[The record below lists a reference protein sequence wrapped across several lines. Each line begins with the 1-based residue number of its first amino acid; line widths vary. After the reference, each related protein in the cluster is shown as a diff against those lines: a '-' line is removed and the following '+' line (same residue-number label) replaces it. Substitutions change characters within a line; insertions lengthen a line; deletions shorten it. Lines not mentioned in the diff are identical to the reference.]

1 MNRNKVYTVSLAS
14 IGILLIL
21 AQVLSQ
27 YLLQKRNDD
36 ASLINRSGKQ
46 RMLSEKAAKELIL
59 LRTGQLNY
67 ADSAQHTI
75 NNWTYHHEYIL
86 NRDRSDLLR
95 SEEEKVSMEEVD
107 RLFLGLKTVMQGIL
121 LGDTSMASLNKLVAA
136 SNAYLEG
143 MDAAVNEIQYGSRRK
158 IGNIKRFELVMASLI
173 GLFLLLELF
182 VVVRPLLLS
191 YQRHNEELLALN
203 DKLQKKQE
211 SLNEQ
216 NLRLEEAYT
225 EKAELV
231 SQLFI
236 NNLVIENSTDFIG
249 LTDENFRITFI
260 NDAGRKM
267 AGLPEMSAL
276 KSKRILEVLDKET
289 AATYAREIIPSLKK
303 REAWGGRV
311 HLLNID
317 SGNLIPVQA
326 SFFPVIGNGGEILA
340 YATIQQDIT
349 LFRQMELNAKR
360 QEEALRQLYEA
371 VIQIDDPHERFQKT
385 IEIGRGF
392 FGMEFGLINK
402 LEENEFEIQ
411 NISPVEGEYSPGFR
425 SDVAT
430 SYTSLLIRE
439 KRILAIDD
447 IEDSVYAT
455 SKPYKKYGKRAFI
468 GILLFVNDELY
479 GSLNFFSKD
488 KRSLPFSDGEI
499 SFLRSMGEWIE
510 RDLEA
515 IRYQSELIDA
525 KESAEM
531 AARAKAEFL
540 ATMSHEIRTPLN
552 GILGMTSLMEFTP
565 LNEEQQ
571 DFVDTIKMS
580 GDSLLSII
588 NDILDF
594 SKIESGKMELES
606 HPLSIEQT
614 VGETLDVLTAKA
626 AEKGL
631 ELLYIVDEELPDSI
645 LGDVTRLRQV
655 LINLTS
661 NAVKFT
667 DEGEILITVNSVND
681 GAFIRF
687 TVKDT
692 GIGIPEESR
701 IKLFQAFSQVDS
713 STTRKY
719 GGTGLGLAICTRLV
733 KAMEG
738 EIGVMSQVGVGSE
751 FYFQIP
757 LRAASANDLLPDCTK
772 LIDMSICVVDDNAT
786 NLKILEHQFR
796 RWGAKPTL
804 YMRPKAMLEA
814 LRQGYRPALFVLD
827 YAMPD
832 LDGFETAKAIRE
844 LDMATPIL
852 MLSSLNMHP
861 EVKGSPY
868 LNDALSK
875 PVKHLVLLQAVNRL
889 LGPAELIDERPASA
903 ENEESATAEKTL
915 RILLAEDNLFNQK
928 LALTVLDRLG
938 YHADLTT
945 NGMEAV
951 NAVKGKDY
959 DLILMDIQMP
969 EMDGI
974 EATRIIRSMKGEDC
988 PYIIAMTA
996 NAMEGDKER
1005 YMAQGMDDY
1014 ISKPIDFQHLK
1025 LTLHKYESILR
1036 IKAV

>member
-14 IGILLIL
+14 VAILLIL
-21 AQVLSQ
+21 AQLLSQ
-27 YLLQKRNDD
+27 FLLQKRNDD

-46 RMLSEKAAKELIL
+46 RMLSQKATKELL
-59 LRTGQLNY
+59 LFSQGNRAY

-75 NNWTYHHEYIL
+75 NNWSYHHDYIL
-86 NRDRSDLLR
+86 NQDRSDLLS
-95 SEEEKVSMEEVD
+95 SEGKRTSMAEVD
-107 RLFLGLKTVMQGIL
+107 RLYQDLLNEMQRVIAGDSSGTTMAGLIL
-121 LGDTSMASLNKLVAA
+121 K
-136 SNAYLEG
+136 SNTYLDA
-143 MDAAVNEIQYGSRRK
+143 MDAAVNDIQYDSRKK
-158 IGNIKRFELVMASLI
+158 IGNIKRFELAMFLLI
-173 GLFLLLELF
+173 GLLLVLELF
-182 VVVRPLLLS
+182 IVVRPLLLS
-191 YQRHNEELLALN
+191 YRQQNEQLLSLNREL
-203 DKLQKKQE
+203 QEKQS

-216 NLRLEEAYT
+216 NLRLAEAYQ
-225 EKAELV
+225 EKAALV

-267 AGLPEMSAL
+267 ASLPEM
-276 KSKRILEVLDKET
+276 KDMKRKRILEVLDKET
-289 AATYAREIIPSLKK
+289 AAVYAREIIPALKK
-303 REAWGGRV
+303 QESWSGRV
-311 HLLNID
+311 HLLNVQ
-317 SGNLIPVQA
+317 SGKLIPVQA
-326 SFFPVIGNGGEILA
+326 SFFPVIGDDGEVLA
-340 YATIQQDIT
+340 YATIQQDIS
-349 LFRQMELNAKR
+349 LFRQLELNGKR
-360 QEEALRQLYEA
+360 QEEALKQLYEA
-371 VIQIDDPHERFQKT
+371 VIQIDDPYERFQKT

-411 NISPVEGEYSPGFR
+411 NISPAKGEYTAGFR
-425 SDVAT
+425 SDVES
-430 SYTSLLIRE
+430 SYTNLLIRE
-439 KRILAIDD
+439 NRILAIDD
-447 IEDSVYAT
+447 IENTAHARSSA
-455 SKPYKKYGKRAFI
+455 YKKYHKRSFI
-468 GILLFVNDELY
+468 GILLYVNDELY
-479 GSLNFFSKD
+479 GSLNFFSEE
-488 KRSLPFSDGEI
+488 KRNIPFSDGEI

-515 IRYQSELIDA
+515 LHYQAELIEA
-525 KESAEM
+525 KENAEM

-580 GDSLLSII
+580 GDSLLAII

-614 VGETLDVLTAKA
+614 IGETLDLLASKA
-626 AEKGL
+626 GEKGL
-631 ELLYIVDEELPDSI
+631 ELLYIVDEDLPDSI
-645 LGDVTRLRQV
+645 LGDVTRLRQI
-655 LINLTS
+655 LINLAS

-667 DEGEILITVNSVND
+667 DEGEVLITVSPIDD

-733 KAMEG
+733 KAMDG
-738 EIGVMSQVGVGSE
+738 EIGVQSQVGQGSE

-757 LRAASANDLLPDCTK
+757 LHPATAKDLYPDFSK
-772 LIDMSICVVDDNAT
+772 LVGKSICVVDDNVT
-786 NLKILEHQFR
+786 NLKIMEHQFK
-796 RWGAKPTL
+796 RWGAVPTVYL
-804 YMRPKAMLEA
+804 RPKAMLEA
-814 LRQGYRPALFVLD
+814 LKQGFRPALFVLD

-832 LDGFETAKAIRE
+832 LDGFETARAIRE
-844 LDMATPIL
+844 YGLSTPIL

-861 EVKGSPY
+861 EVKGSPF
-868 LNDALSK
+868 LDDALTK
-875 PVKHLVLLQAVNRL
+875 PVKHMVLLQSVNRL
-889 LGPAELIDERPASA
+889 LSPDNFLQEKP
-903 ENEESATAEKTL
+903 TAVSSEVSDPSEKTL

-938 YHADLTT
+938 YQADLVT

-951 NAVKGKDY
+951 NAVKRKDY

-969 EMDGI
+969 EMDGT
-974 EATRIIRSMKGEDC
+974 EATRVIRSMKGEDC
-988 PYIIAMTA
+988 PHIIAMTA
-996 NAMEGDKER
+996 NAMEGDRER

-1025 LTLHKYESILR
+1025 LTLLKYEKLLQVRS
-1036 IKAV
+1036 

>member
-14 IGILLIL
+14 IAILLIL

-27 YLLQKRNDD
+27 FLLQKRNDD

-46 RMLSEKAAKELIL
+46 RMLSEKATKELL
-59 LRTGQLNY
+59 LFAQGHSSY
-67 ADSAQHTI
+67 ADSAQHSI
-75 NNWTYHHEYIL
+75 NNWSYHHDYIL
-86 NRDRSDLLR
+86 NEDRSDLLK
-95 SEEEKVSMEEVD
+95 SEAKQASMAEVD
-107 RLFLGLKTVMQGIL
+107 RLFLDLKGVMLGIIA
-121 LGDTSMASLNKLVAA
+121 GDTSRASMARLILN

-143 MDAAVNEIQYGSRRK
+143 MDAAVNEIQYDSRK
-158 IGNIKRFELVMASLI
+158 QIGNIKRFELAMSLLI
-173 GLFLLLELF
+173 GLLLILELF
-182 VVVRPLLLS
+182 IVVRPLLLS
-191 YQRHNEELLALN
+191 YQKHNEQLLELNSELR
-203 DKLQKKQE
+203 KKQE

-216 NLRLEEAYT
+216 NLRLAEAYQ
-225 EKAELV
+225 EKAALV

-249 LTDENFRITFI
+249 LTDKDFRITFV

-267 AGLPEMSAL
+267 ASLPEMKLL
-276 KSKRILEVLDKET
+276 KRKRILEVLDKDT
-289 AATYAREIIPSLKK
+289 AAIYTREIIPALKK
-303 REAWGGRV
+303 RESWSGRV
-311 HLLNID
+311 HLKNIQN
-317 SGNLIPVQA
+317 GTLIPVQA
-326 SFFPVIGNGGEILA
+326 SFFPVIGEDGQILA
-340 YATIQQDIT
+340 YATIQQDIS
-349 LFRQMELNAKR
+349 LFRQLELNGKR

-371 VIQIDDPHERFQKT
+371 VIQIDDPYERFQKT

-411 NISPVEGEYSPGFR
+411 NISPIIREFSPGYR

-430 SYTSLLIRE
+430 SYTNLLIRE
-439 KRILAIDD
+439 NRILAIDD
-447 IEDSVYAT
+447 MENSPYAK
-455 SKPYKKYGKRAFI
+455 SRAFKKYQKRSFI
-468 GILLFVNDELY
+468 GILIYVNDELF
-479 GSLNFFSKD
+479 GSLNFFSED
-488 KRSLPFSDGEI
+488 KRNIPFSDGEI

-515 IRYQSELIDA
+515 LQYQAELIEA
-525 KESAEM
+525 KENAEM

-580 GDSLLSII
+580 GDSLLAII

-594 SKIESGKMELES
+594 SKIESGKMELEF

-614 VGETLDVLTAKA
+614 IGETLDLLASKA
-626 AEKGL
+626 GEKGL
-631 ELLYIVDEELPDSI
+631 ELLYIVDEDLPDSI
-645 LGDVTRLRQV
+645 LGDVTRLRQI

-667 DEGEILITVNSVND
+667 DEGEILITVSGID
-681 GAFIRF
+681 EGAFIRF

-692 GIGIPEESR
+692 GIGIPEEAR
-701 IKLFQAFSQVDS
+701 VKLFQAFSQVDS

-733 KAMEG
+733 KAMDG
-738 EIGVMSQVGVGSE
+738 EIGVQSQVGQGSE

-757 LRAASANDLLPDCTK
+757 LHPATAKDLYPDFSK
-772 LIDMSICVVDDNAT
+772 LQDQPICVVDDNVT

-796 RWGAKPTL
+796 RWGASPTVYL
-804 YMRPKAMLEA
+804 RPKAMLEA

-832 LDGFETAKAIRE
+832 LDGFETAQAIRSFG
-844 LDMATPIL
+844 LSTPIL

-861 EVKGSPY
+861 EVKGSSF
-868 LNDALSK
+868 LDDALTK
-875 PVKHLVLLQAVNRL
+875 PVKHMVLLQSVNNL
-889 LGPAELIDERPASA
+889 LSPEDALQEKPAITG
-903 ENEESATAEKTL
+903 NEATDQGEKNL

-938 YHADLTT
+938 YHADMVT

-951 NAVKGKDY
+951 NAVKQKEY

-969 EMDGI
+969 EMDGT
-974 EATRIIRSMKGEDC
+974 EATRVIRSMKGEDC
-988 PYIIAMTA
+988 PHIIAMTA
-996 NAMEGDKER
+996 NAMEGDRER

-1025 LTLHKYESILR
+1025 LTLLKYEKLV
-1036 IKAV
+1036 KLKFQ

>member
-14 IGILLIL
+14 IAILLIL

-27 YLLQKRNDD
+27 FLLQKRNDD

-46 RMLSEKAAKELIL
+46 RMLSEKATKELL
-59 LRTGQLNY
+59 LFGQGNSSY

-75 NNWTYHHEYIL
+75 NNWSYHHDYIL
-86 NRDRSDLLR
+86 TEDRSDLLR
-95 SEEEKVSMEEVD
+95 SEAKQASLAEVD
-107 RLFLGLKTVMQGIL
+107 RLFSELITVMQKIL
-121 LGDTSMASLNKLVAA
+121 DGDTSQAMLAELIVK

-143 MDAAVNEIQYGSRRK
+143 MDAAVNEIQYDSRK
-158 IGNIKRFELVMASLI
+158 QIGNIKRFELAMSLLI
-173 GLFLLLELF
+173 GLLLILELF
-182 VVVRPLLLS
+182 IVVRPLLLN
-191 YQRHNEELLALN
+191 YKQHNEQLLNLN
-203 DKLQKKQE
+203 RELQKKQD

-216 NLRLEEAYT
+216 NLRLEEAYQ
-225 EKAELV
+225 EKADLV

-236 NNLVIENSTDFIG
+236 NNRVIENSTDFIG

-260 NDAGRKM
+260 NDAGRNM
-267 AGLPEMSAL
+267 ARLPEMKLL
-276 KSKRILEVLDKET
+276 KRKRILEVLDKET
-289 AATYAREIIPSLKK
+289 AAIYAREVIPALKK
-303 REAWGGRV
+303 RESWSGRV
-311 HLLNID
+311 HLLNVQN
-317 SGNLIPVQA
+317 GNLIPVQA
-326 SFFPVIGNGGEILA
+326 SFFPVIGDDGEILA
-340 YATIQQDIT
+340 YATIQQDIS
-349 LFRQMELNAKR
+349 LFRQLELNGKR

-371 VIQIDDPHERFQKT
+371 VIQIDDPYERFQKT

-411 NISPVEGEYSPGFR
+411 NISPIAGEYSPGFR
-425 SDVAT
+425 GDIAS

-439 KRILAIDD
+439 NRILAIDD
-447 IEDSVYAT
+447 IESSPYIK
-455 SKPYKKYGKRAFI
+455 SKAYKKYHKRSFI
-468 GILLFVNDELY
+468 GILLYVNDGLY
-479 GSLNFFSKD
+479 GSLNFFSEE
-488 KRSLPFSDGEI
+488 KRNIPFSDGEI

-515 IRYQSELIDA
+515 IQYQAELIEA
-525 KESAEM
+525 KENAEM

-580 GDSLLSII
+580 GDSLLAII

-606 HPLSIEQT
+606 HPLSIEQII
-614 VGETLDVLTAKA
+614 GETLDLLASKA
-626 AEKGL
+626 GEKGL
-631 ELLYIVDEELPDSI
+631 ELLYIVDEDLPGSI
-645 LGDVTRLRQV
+645 LGDVTRLRQI

-667 DEGEILITVNSVND
+667 DEGEVLITVSAIND

-733 KAMEG
+733 KAMDG
-738 EIGVMSQVGVGSE
+738 EIGVQSQVGQGSE

-757 LRAASANDLLPDCTK
+757 LHPATAKDLYPDFSK
-772 LIDMSICVVDDNAT
+772 LAGKSICVVDDNVT
-786 NLKILEHQFR
+786 NLKIMEHQFK
-796 RWGAKPTL
+796 RWGAVPTAYL
-804 YMRPKAMLEA
+804 RPKAMLEA

-832 LDGFETAKAIRE
+832 LDGFETAQAIRQIG
-844 LDMATPIL
+844 LPTPIL

-861 EVKGSPY
+861 EVKGSPF
-868 LNDALSK
+868 LDDALTK
-875 PVKHLVLLQAVNRL
+875 PVKHMILLQSVNRL
-889 LGPAELIDERPASA
+889 LSPG
-903 ENEESATAEKTL
+903 EEQEEKSPTAGSEVADQREKNL

-938 YHADLTT
+938 YQADMVT

-951 NAVKGKDY
+951 NAVKKKEY

-969 EMDGI
+969 EMDGT
-974 EATRIIRSMKGEDC
+974 EATRVIRSMKGEDS
-988 PYIIAMTA
+988 PHIIAMTA
-996 NAMEGDKER
+996 NAMEGDRER
-1005 YMAQGMDDY
+1005 YIAQGMDDY

-1025 LTLHKYESILR
+1025 LTLLKYEKLIRVRS
-1036 IKAV
+1036 